1 MRLRSRKQPGLRG
14 EQQRPSRSRP
24 ARSASFSAWCQVCA
38 QGVLLCVHGRNTE
51 RICHQNYPPSTHD
64 IVLRKNPVVLA
75 ASRLTVR
82 PALLAPV
89 ASALCSLS
97 HSLSHHRSAHRQ
109 RSLTPPRANPHS
121 LKPEAS
127 RLRKPEEILHHPS
140 GKPQSASLSVAPG
153 HPSEHIS
160 PRQPAKAHRPPL
172 HHRPNHP
179 APLRHRS
186 RSPRLICPR
195 PPLLCLSCRRAAAGW
210 RPGGR

>member
-1 MRLRSRKQPGLRG
+1 MRLRSKQPGLRG

-64 IVLRKNPVVLA
+64 IVLEEPCRLGRISPHSPSGTPR
-75 ASRLTVR
+75 ASRIGTVQ
-82 PALLAPV
+82 PSPLP
-89 ASALCSLS
+89 
-97 HSLSHHRSAHRQ
+97 
-109 RSLTPPRANPHS
+109 LTPPQRASAAFTHAPPRQPSQPQARS
-121 LKPEAS
+121 LSPPQA
-127 RLRKPEEILHHPS
+127 RRDPS
-140 GKPQSASLSVAPG
+140 SSFWQAAERFLSVAPG